1 MVKIKNKRIL
11 LVGASG
17 VLGSEYVK
25 FFHENGAKLVI
36 SDKKTNK
43 YEKLINKYKNIKF
56 IYCNLE
62 KETEIIKM
70 AKKAA
75 KFFKGLDGV
84 IVNAAATQ
92 ESLVSSKK
100 NNFPT
105 FEKYPLDLWD
115 KSVRV
120 NLTAG
125 FLIAR
130 ETVDYLKKSKG
141 SLVFVSSTY
150 GLVGPDHRIY
160 DKERFKSIPAYSA
173 TKAGVIGLA
182 RWLSTWLGKF
192 SVRVNVVTPGGVY
205 NDHSKSFKKKYSQK
219 TPLNRMANP
228 REMNGILAYLM
239 SDSSSYATGQN
250 FIIDGGFTAW

>member
-1 MVKIKNKRIL
+1 MVEIKNKRIL

-75 KFFKGLDGV
+75 KFFNGLDGV

-100 NNFPT
+100 
-105 FEKYPLDLWD
+105 
-115 KSVRV
+115 
-120 NLTAG
+120 
-125 FLIAR
+125 
-130 ETVDYLKKSKG
+130 
-141 SLVFVSSTY
+141 
-150 GLVGPDHRIY
+150 
-160 DKERFKSIPAYSA
+160 
-173 TKAGVIGLA
+173 
-182 RWLSTWLGKF
+182 
-192 SVRVNVVTPGGVY
+192 
-205 NDHSKSFKKKYSQK
+205 
-219 TPLNRMANP
+219 
-228 REMNGILAYLM
+228 
-239 SDSSSYATGQN
+239 
-250 FIIDGGFTAW
+250 

>member
-84 IVNAAATQ
+84 IAISNAIPTMGAMTSLDISANDLRAEGAKHIAAA
-92 ESLVSSKK
+92 
-100 NNFPT
+100 
-105 FEKYPLDLWD
+105 
-115 KSVRV
+115 
-120 NLTAG
+120 
-125 FLIAR
+125 IA
-130 ETVDYLKKSKG
+130 ECK
-141 SLVFVSSTY
+141 
-150 GLVGPDHRIY
+150 
-160 DKERFKSIPAYSA
+160 
-173 TKAGVIGLA
+173 
-182 RWLSTWLGKF
+182 
-192 SVRVNVVTPGGVY
+192 
-205 NDHSKSFKKKYSQK
+205 
-219 TPLNRMANP
+219 
-228 REMNGILAYLM
+228 
-239 SDSSSYATGQN
+239 
-250 FIIDGGFTAW
+250 